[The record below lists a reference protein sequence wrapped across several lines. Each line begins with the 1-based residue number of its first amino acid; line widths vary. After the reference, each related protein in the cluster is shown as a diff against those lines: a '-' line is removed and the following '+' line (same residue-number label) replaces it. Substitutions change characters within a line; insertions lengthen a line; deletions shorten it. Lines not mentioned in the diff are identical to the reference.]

1 MELSISPKDIKEE
14 MMHQLRAPNKAKL
27 GPNFTPH
34 KRVLDK
40 LLEEIEEID
49 FQSEAKTDKKLQKK
63 HYVVIT
69 VEKIL
74 ELAKDHNWGL
84 SKRNGFIYLYNGAFW
99 SPVEDD
105 DLQIF
110 LGKAAQSMG
119 VNKFESKYH
128 RFRDELVKQFMST
141 AHIPAPEYHD
151 SVVLI
156 NLQNGTV
163 EINPEI
169 EEAVLLRNPE
179 SEDFLTYQ
187 LPFAFNPHARAP
199 LFEKYLNEVLPSKDL
214 QRLMAEYIGYV
225 FVRTSTL
232 KLEKALLLYGSGA
245 NGKSVFFEIVNALL
259 GETNVS
265 NFTIKSL
272 TDSNGYHRAKIAN
285 RLVNYAS
292 EIDGQLETAIFKQ
305 LVSGEPVEARLP
317 YKDPFTLTNYAKLIF
332 NCNELPTDVEHTNA
346 FFRRFLIVPFDVTI
360 PEEEQDRQ
368 LSQKI
373 IASELS
379 GVFNW
384 VLDGLKRLLNQ
395 KGFTQC
401 KEVEEQIES
410 FRRNSDSVLSF
421 ISERSYKES
430 FSGYTSLKE
439 LYQSYRR
446 FCEDEGYRACGSRTF
461 SSRLT
466 NAGFNSERKEYG
478 KVFYLIQK

>member
-1 MELSISPKDIKEE
+1 MNLNISPKDIKEE
-14 MMHQLRAPNKAKL
+14 MLYQLRGQNKAKL

-34 KRVLDK
+34 KQVLVK
-40 LLEEIEEID
+40 LLEEIDEID
-49 FQSEAKTDKKLQKK
+49 YQSEAKTDKKLQKK
-63 HYVVIT
+63 HFVVIT
-69 VEKIL
+69 VDKIL
-74 ELAKDHNWGL
+74 ELAKSNNWGL
-84 SKRNGFIYLYNGAFW
+84 SKRNGSIYLFNGAYW
-99 SPVEDD
+99 SPVEED

-110 LGKAAQSMG
+110 LGKAAQKMG

-141 AHIPAPEYHD
+141 AHIPAPNHDD

-163 EINPEI
+163 EID
-169 EEAVLLRNPE
+169 PE
-179 SEDFLTYQ
+179 SEESVILRLPKSGDFLTYQ
-187 LPFAFNPHARAP
+187 LPFAYNPHARAP
-199 LFEKYLNEVLPSKDL
+199 LFEKYIGEVLPSENL
-214 QRLMAEYIGYV
+214 QKLMAEYIGYV

-259 GETNVS
+259 GEVNVS

-346 FFRRFLIVPFDVTI
+346 FFRRFLIVPFNVTI
-360 PEEEQDRQ
+360 PEEDQDRQ
-368 LSQKI
+368 LAQKI
-373 IASELS
+373 ISSELS

-384 VLDGLKRLLNQ
+384 VLDGLQRLLNQ
-395 KGFTQC
+395 KGFTHC

-421 ISERSYKES
+421 ISERNYTES
-430 FSGYTSLKE
+430 LISYTSLKE

-446 FCEDEGYRACGSRTF
+446 FCEEEGYRACGNRTF
-461 SSRLT
+461 STRLT

-478 KVFYLIQK
+478 KVFYLTQ